1 MIKCINH
8 KAPPPS
14 GPHILTNIYFSNA
27 KNLGLYS
34 FLNVLNHVT
43 YYTQQNVRNKWRR
56 MANPGH
62 AVIKLS
68 VRRHED
74 KGLWIQT
81 AESIL

>member
-43 YYTQQNVRNKWRR
+43 YYTQQNVRNK
-56 MANPGH
+56 
-62 AVIKLS
+62 
-68 VRRHED
+68 
-74 KGLWIQT
+74 
-81 AESIL
+81 